1 MKACATRLKVAS
13 SVLLTQ
19 ILLIS
24 MLVLGGIPQ
33 GVMQVSDSDGFRIV
47 ICTGNGPLDLWQQL
61 DGTVSEQIPGQEQSE
76 RSYDCINVLVAST
89 GVQSLHDLVWG
100 SVEFSRYRLP
110 ITSRQVAHLIY
121 QAPQQPRAPPLF
133 S

>member
-1 MKACATRLKVAS
+1 MTCAAHLKAAS

-24 MLVLGGIPQ
+24 MLVLGGLPQ
-33 GVMQVSDSDGFRIV
+33 GVMEVSDSDGVRIV

-61 DGTVSEQIPGQEQSE
+61 DGTVSEQMPEQEQSE
-76 RSYDCINVLVAST
+76 RSHDCINVLVANT
-89 GVQSLHDLVWG
+89 GVQSLQDLVWG

-110 ITSRQVAHLIY
+110 IASRQVAGLIY
-121 QAPQQPRAPPLF
+121 QTPQQPRAPPIF